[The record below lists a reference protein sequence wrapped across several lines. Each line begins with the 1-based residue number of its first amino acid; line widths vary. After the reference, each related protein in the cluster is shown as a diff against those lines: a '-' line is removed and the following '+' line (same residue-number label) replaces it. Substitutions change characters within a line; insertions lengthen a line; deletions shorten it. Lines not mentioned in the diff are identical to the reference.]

1 MAGGRDV
8 CDNDAVEQVYEVRVA
23 FADTDAMG
31 VAWHGA
37 YLRWFEQA
45 RTELLRGT
53 PLPYAELVARGFHL
67 PVIEACVRYRRPV
80 RYDDLLAVRTDA
92 GRPRGLRL
100 RIGYRVERGA
110 ELVAEGHTEHAFV
123 DAAGRPT
130 RPPREVIEIFDHL
143 AGQRGGEAAGP

>member
-1 MAGGRDV
+1 MARSPEV
-8 CDNDAVEQVYEVRVA
+8 CDNAAMHPVHEVRVA

-45 RTELLRGT
+45 RTELLRHT
-53 PLPYAELVARGFHL
+53 PVPYAALVARGVHL

-80 RYDDLLAVRTDA
+80 RYDDLLALRCSP
-92 GRPRGLRL
+92 GRPRGVRL
-100 RIGYRVERGA
+100 RIGYRVERGG

-123 DAAGRPT
+123 DTTGRPV
-130 RPPREVIEIFDHL
+130 RPPREMLDIFELL
-143 AGQRGGEAAGP
+143 AGGAAP